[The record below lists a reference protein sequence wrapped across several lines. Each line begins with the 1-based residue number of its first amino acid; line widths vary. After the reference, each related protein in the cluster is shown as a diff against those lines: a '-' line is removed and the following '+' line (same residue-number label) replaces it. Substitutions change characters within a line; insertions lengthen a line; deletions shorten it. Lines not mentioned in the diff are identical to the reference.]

1 MYGEGVHRTGKLF
14 RQCRIDHPMALD
26 PAFAGECRRDD
37 ADPEMR
43 LAAGDGASMA
53 GMKMRFINDAQ
64 AFRMER
70 LCQLGLDTGL
80 DRHDA
85 ATFHVPN

>member
-43 LAAGDGASMA
+43 LPAGDGTGVSR
-53 GMKMRFINDAQ
+53 MKVRLVDDAE
-64 AFRMER
+64 AFRMEC
-70 LCQLGLDTGL
+70 L
-80 DRHDA
+80 
-85 ATFHVPN
+85 